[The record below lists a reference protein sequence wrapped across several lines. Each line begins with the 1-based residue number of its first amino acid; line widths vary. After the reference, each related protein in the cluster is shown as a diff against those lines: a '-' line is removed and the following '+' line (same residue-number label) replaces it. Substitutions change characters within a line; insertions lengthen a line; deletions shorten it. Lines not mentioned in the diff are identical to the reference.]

1 MSSISTIH
9 QSEIPGGPPSA
20 VVRNYS
26 VSAIAEMELDFRAAL
41 PQPPFAV
48 GVSIQLAPVGPTIFT
63 LALATQ
69 DQVFCLP
76 FQQTLSQTHRKALRK
91 LLDIQYL
98 TGFELPYTITLLA
111 HALGSDVSGY
121 DLSTLKVGDIATPGD
136 FLHCKNVDVSARTIN
151 EVWDGD
157 VLRRSDVNSTG
168 TPEPNYAL
176 RAWFT
181 AMYVTLTPLASIFD
195 PPSPPYVVLPK
206 WQSKICH

>member
-1 MSSISTIH
+1 MSSFSNIH
-9 QSEIPGGPPSA
+9 QSVIPGGPPFA

-26 VSAIAEMELDFRAAL
+26 VSAIAELELDFRAAL
-41 PQPPFAV
+41 PPAPPFAV

-91 LLDIQYL
+91 LLNVQYL
-98 TGFELPYTITLLA
+98 TGFELPYTIMLLA
-111 HALGSDVSGY
+111 HALGSHVSGY
-121 DLSTLKVGDIATPGD
+121 DLSTLKVGDITTPGD
-136 FLHCKNVDVSARTIN
+136 FLHCKNDSVSPRTIS

-157 VLRRSDVNSTG
+157 VLRRSDGDSSTG

-181 AMYVTLTPLASIFD
+181 AMYVTRTPLASFFD
-195 PPSPPYVVLPK
+195 SPSLP
-206 WQSKICH
+206 